1 MVSKLDRVLGQN
13 KTGCDSY
20 LRDHGHEDFVV
31 GLGVVVEGVLM
42 ASELHGHLHALRLG
56 RLVLVVVLSVL
67 SWLTKSNIQSVRW
80 MGNASSR

>member
-31 GLGVVVEGVLM
+31 GLGVVVERVLM
-42 ASELHGHLHALRLG
+42 ASELHSHLHALRLG
-56 RLVLVVVLSVL
+56 RLVLVIVLSVL
-67 SWLTKSNIQSVRW
+67 SWLEISLTQSIKG
-80 MGNASSR
+80 MENASSR